1 MKVYCHLIIQ
11 KLLDFYWRICLLVYR
26 SLYTMNFIV
35 FTKDVLALVTIYDVA
50 KEANVSA
57 MTVSRVINNK
67 GRISEATRIRVRKIM
82 DELGYVPNTVARSLV
97 LQETKMLSLLIT
109 DITNPFYTTI
119 ARGAED
125 AAMRFGYKLLFGN
138 SDENINKEKDYLD
151 MILSTRVDGVLF
163 APAGDSSIEHLR
175 LLEKRKIPF
184 VLLDREVPGV
194 ESDIVLG
201 DSKEGAKLLVEH
213 VLELGHSRIA
223 LINGSG
229 ETSTARNRL
238 QGYKDALAQQDIVF
252 DPLLSL
258 EVTFRGLENES
269 VLSPLFALEE
279 PPTAIFA
286 ANNFLAIS
294 IIRSLKSM
302 NLRVPE
308 DISLVCYDDLGIAS
322 ELNPFLTAAVQP
334 AYQFGYEGIG
344 LLIERIQGTAPSEPR
359 TLLFPSEIVIG
370 SSSKQKEY

>member
-1 MKVYCHLIIQ
+1 MFIVIRIYNTFLN
-11 KLLDFYWRICLLVYR
+11 YWYICLLVYR
-26 SLYTMNFIV
+26 SFYTMNFII
-35 FTKDVLALVTIYDVA
+35 FAKDVLALVTIYDVA

-97 LQETKMLSLLIT
+97 LQETKILSLLIT

-163 APAGDSSIEHLR
+163 APAGDQSLEHLR

-201 DSKEGAKLLVEH
+201 DSKEGARQLVEH
-213 VLELGHSRIA
+213 LLELGHSRIA
-223 LINGSG
+223 LINGSSD
-229 ETSTARNRL
+229 TSTARSRL
-238 QGYKDALAQQDIVF
+238 QGYRAALTERNIVF
-252 DPLLSL
+252 DPQLVL
-258 EVTFRGLENES
+258 EVTFRGLENKS
-269 VLSPLFALEE
+269 VLSPLFALDE

-294 IIRSLKSM
+294 IMRSLKSL

-322 ELNPFLTAAVQP
+322 ELTPFLTVAVQP

-359 TLLFPSEIVIG
+359 TLLFPSEMVIG
-370 SSSKQKEY
+370 SSSKQKEC